1 MKRPRFCLRQHG
13 PPRAF
18 TLVELLVVIGLIGL
32 LIALLMP
39 ALSRARAQ
47 AKQVACASNL
57 SQIGASLLMYANQ
70 SRGWLF
76 PVGPPGADGRPTT
89 LGTNV
94 PPEQRWPVYVF
105 GQWNPRIMLCPAD
118 DQPAQEHSY
127 VLNEHLADHQIR
139 YSTSRLGGLNSTEVV
154 VMGEKVSGVGDYFME
169 QDEFSRVVEPFRH
182 GFSYGS
188 NYLYLDLHVTTT
200 PPDLAS
206 KELDPWDVPVPLP
219 TSQPN

>member
-1 MKRPRFCLRQHG
+1 MKPTRLHARGSERSS
-13 PPRAF
+13 AF
-18 TLVELLVVIGLIGL
+18 TLVELLVVIGLIAL

-39 ALSRARAQ
+39 ALSRAREQ
-47 AKQVACASNL
+47 ARQVACASNL
-57 SQIGASLLMYANQ
+57 SQIGANLLMYANQ
-70 SRGWLF
+70 SHGWLF
-76 PVGPPGADGRPTT
+76 PVGPPGTDGKPTT

-105 GQWNPRIMLCPAD
+105 GQWNPRVMLCPSD

-139 YSTSRLGGLNSTEVV
+139 YSTSSLGGLNSTEVV

-169 QDEFSRVVEPFRH
+169 QSEFSRVVEPFRH
-182 GFSYGS
+182 GFSCGS

-200 PPDLAS
+200 PPALAS
-206 KELDPWDVPVPLP
+206 TELDPWDIPAPLP
-219 TSQPN
+219 ATKPN